1 MRKIYEDEKIVIKE
15 TGQDYDFIATVENK
29 TGEDV
34 TFCANDVVAADG
46 SFYQFVIPANDW
58 LGILADE
65 EGRAQLKAIK
75 GVLQYE

>member
-34 TFCANDVVAADG
+34 TFYANDVVAAG
-46 SFYQFVIPANDW
+46 SDYQFVISAYDW
-58 LGILADE
+58 VGILADE

-75 GVLQYE
+75 GGLQYA